1 MIKIAIKADSTN
13 SSYLDTYGWIF
24 YRLGDYKSAKF
35 YVQKAI
41 DKGGASS
48 EVYEHLGDILFQT
61 GNKDSAKEMW
71 QKALNMDESNSE
83 LKIKIEKGEI

>member
-1 MIKIAIKADSTN
+1 M
-13 SSYLDTYGWIF
+13 
-24 YRLGDYKSAKF
+24 GDYNSAKI

-48 EVYEHLGDILFQT
+48 VVYEHLGDILYKI

-83 LKIKIEKGEI
+83 LKLKIEKGEI